1 MAEWGSDGR
10 EEGVMGRV
18 GIRRGGGRFDGEL
31 ESGGEGGGVMVRW
44 RNWD

>member
-18 GIRRGGGRFDGEL
+18 GIRRGGGRFDGRGR
-31 ESGGEGGGVMVRW
+31 ESWNQEGRGEV
-44 RNWD
+44 